1 MKILLDTNFI
11 LSCVK
16 QKIDFFS
23 LAEEMFDEKLEW
35 VVPKEVLEEL
45 KDLTERK
52 KEKVADKQA
61 ADLSL
66 QILERAGS
74 ERIEL
79 RNKNVDKGIIDYL
92 KKHPD
97 FVLATLDKKLKLYAG
112 VRILTIRN
120 KKSLEIV

>member
-23 LAEEMFDEKLEW
+23 LAEELFDEKLEW

-74 ERIEL
+74 EHIEL
-79 RNKNVDKGIIDYL
+79 GNKNVDKGIIDYL
-92 KKHPD
+92 KKHQD